1 MESHNK
7 NIKYQ
12 GPNIDGQKQI
22 NQKEN
27 SSGIDDNN
35 NSYSEKISQIV
46 EFSKESAISGNS

>member
-1 MESHNK
+1 MESLNK